1 MQSVLLKD
9 FKTIHK
15 KKDTKLANLMYYR
28 IKSTAHSSTI
38 ERNCDS
44 HRGFHCNYL
53 EDGISQRRVCICLES
68 LSAGQVFINFHFPGL
83 ISVLGEQTGICF
95 TMHLFLP
102 TLQIIS
108 FAVWWSNPEKATV
121 GSLMG
126 HFLKILHPALLA
138 TSKETAFLVTCY
150 QTIS

>member
-28 IKSTAHSSTI
+28 IKNTAYFSTI

-53 EDGISQRRVCICLES
+53 EDGISQGRICICLES
-68 LSAGQVFINFHFPGL
+68 LSVGQVFINFHFPGL
-83 ISVLGEQTGICF
+83 ILVLGEQTGICF
-95 TMHLFLP
+95 TMHFFLP

-108 FAVWWSNPEKATV
+108 FAVWWSNPMKATV

-126 HFLKILHPALLA
+126 HFLKILHPVLLA
-138 TSKETAFLVTCY
+138 SSKETAFLVTYY

>member
-28 IKSTAHSSTI
+28 IKSTAHFSTI

-53 EDGISQRRVCICLES
+53 EDGISQRRVCICLEC
-68 LSAGQVFINFHFPGL
+68 LSAGIYKFPFPWFNFSL
-83 ISVLGEQTGICF
+83 RWANK
-95 TMHLFLP
+95 HLFHNTSLLASP
-102 TLQIIS
+102 SDFS
-108 FAVWWSNPEKATV
+108 FAVWWSNPMKATV

-138 TSKETAFLVTCY
+138 SSKETAFLVTY
-150 QTIS
+150 FQTIS